1 MITRM
6 TQYNLSNLL
15 SGFCK
20 FPLYATI
27 SEMYGTNV
35 TDKLSSIH
43 WFDVVGDELLH
54 ESIRRI
60 ETRQLATNPDDYF
73 CREFNTPFKEYLNKL
88 VNK

>member
-6 TQYNLSNLL
+6 AQYNMSDLL
-15 SGFCK
+15 KGFCK

-35 TDKLSSIH
+35 TNKLSSID
-43 WFDVVGDELLH
+43 WFDVLGDELLH

-60 ETRQLATNPDDYF
+60 ETRQLATNPNDCF
-73 CREFNTPFKEYLNKL
+73 CREFNTPFKEYLDKL